1 VCQSHRRRGSVIYFS
16 QIYKR
21 SFLTSFSFR
30 FGHHAHP
37 QSNAACVDPTAAV
50 AALFIPLRFTSDQ
63 TQQLPSSVYTTYFYF
78 LGYTSLVYCKR
89 KKNFF
94 LLCFWPPRHAACAT
108 PGRLLKLDHFLNWT
122 RDQAYQVHKYQV
134 HKEKEEEHRQCKH
147 YRTQVYIP
155 GIQITVGLARTIYI
169 QYIYGI
175 FGRKTTKYTV
185 IYGVYIQFWPALNN
199 RYIVYTYQVN
209 NISRCAES
217 YTLQWP

>member
-1 VCQSHRRRGSVIYFS
+1 
-16 QIYKR
+16 
-21 SFLTSFSFR
+21 
-30 FGHHAHP
+30 
-37 QSNAACVDPTAAV
+37 
-50 AALFIPLRFTSDQ
+50 
-63 TQQLPSSVYTTYFYF
+63 
-78 LGYTSLVYCKR
+78 
-89 KKNFF
+89 
-94 LLCFWPPRHAACAT
+94 
-108 PGRLLKLDHFLNWT
+108 LLKLDHFLNWT

-217 YTLQWP
+217 YTLQ